1 MSDTRRSSELD
12 GAARLVASARARV
25 AAAAADLR
33 LPDGD
38 RLTEWQRRTMLA
50 PVSALVPLATGTDVP
65 AVPQVAAADRARFE
79 RALEGIPVAPSA
91 ADRPSGKTPGDRI
104 LSKMAADAPADP
116 LDPEILGPI
125 VIANMSGFLAILKDD
140 AQ

>member
-1 MSDTRRSSELD
+1 
-12 GAARLVASARARV
+12 
-25 AAAAADLR
+25 
-33 LPDGD
+33 
-38 RLTEWQRRTMLA
+38 MLA